1 MRLQYLLGFFF
12 ILPLLTV
19 AQKPEPG
26 FTIKPLLNNPVVE
39 RQYQLEQENAFQQ
52 MEMLTGFRPERDAA
66 LRVGCPNIETGV
78 EYVVSGDSIQLP
90 LSSPFY
96 DTFYVVSTP
105 SLFGRDTVEGE
116 VFIFEAAPGLIA
128 ERDTVL
134 VARCNTGANPFCD
147 TLPIP
152 LVVKRPNKS
161 LVEPTQPWQPKAMG
175 TYCAS
180 PITLPGTLNCG
191 KIVNCPDP
199 YQGEGEQLVYF
210 TRYDQPDFCV
220 VYESSYFPGTDT
232 VCLVYC
238 DEFTVCDTVKV
249 PFLIEGDTLSL
260 PFIDDFAYQGP
271 YPDPGRWLD
280 QDVFVNSSMAKD
292 PVSWGVATF
301 DGLSKNGRPYGGN
314 FGVADYLTSRHIDLS
329 LSSPGNNVILSFF
342 AQPRGLGFVP
352 INTDSL
358 IVEFKDKD
366 ENWVTVFSRPG
377 VEGFIPL
384 DSFPQFT
391 YHALGINDL
400 KFFHKGFQ
408 FRFKNLNDKRGAY
421 SNWNIDYVRL
431 DQSRSDPKFNLRDLT
446 LVKTPPK
453 ALRRYSAMPMNQIKG
468 FESSE
473 ISENYSFEIY
483 NLSDFSDIP
492 LEIESLR
499 IENAQT
505 GTLLTNPGITLLAQ
519 DGSQKDY
526 PKNTRLEYT
535 NSIIGYSDYLSNFIQ
550 EIQGLSEAKIRTT
563 FDIDPPNEDNAPLT
577 SFNNI
582 CYTDTDLSNYY
593 AYDDGVAEGALELN
607 GNGSMMLVRYE
618 SNVTDSLRGV
628 MFHFP
633 HVNGDVQDQIF
644 NLLVHVGPLDTFS
657 RELTYTRTLL
667 RPFYTDNVYDTLQG
681 FTTYGLFDPLNPDEP
696 IAIEIPAGEFYV
708 GWQQGSSAANPI
720 PIGFDKN
727 NPEAINQVYQNTGIM
742 WENLSKFTFIRGALM
757 VRPLFGDSRPLP
769 TRTDEVVTNNSDI
782 NIYPNPTTGMLNLTV
797 PGGLWEDYEVQVFN
811 AVGVLQQNLP
821 LTDGQVD
828 ISSLQKGMYLL
839 KIHHKDSRQVWTKK
853 VVKF

>member
-161 LVEPTQPWQPKAMG
+161 IVEPTQPWQPKTMG

-191 KIVNCPDP
+191 KIVNCPDD

-260 PFIDDFAYQGP
+260 PFLDDFAYQGP

-280 QDVFVNSSMAKD
+280 QDVFVNASMAKD

-314 FGVADYLTSRHIDLS
+314 FGVADYLTSKHIDLS
-329 LSSPGNNVILSFF
+329 TSSPGNNVILSFF

-366 ENWVTVFSRPG
+366 ENWVHVFSRPG

-384 DSFPQFT
+384 DSFPKFT

-408 FRFKNLNDKRGAY
+408 FRFKNLNDRRGAY
-421 SNWNIDYVRL
+421 SNWNLDYVYL
-431 DQSRSDPKFNLRDLT
+431 ASNRSDASPSINDITFTLPPTGILKRYTAMPFNQFQGFENQEVLNDYRVGLYNLEFTDQPIDNDEYIVENIETGNVLT
-446 LVKTPPK
+446 TGERLLDPIQRNVPTMENVYYEN
-453 ALRRYSAMPMNQIKG
+453 ALRQPGDLIAS
-468 FESSE
+468 
-473 ISENYSFEIY
+473 IS
-483 NLSDFSDIP
+483 SDI
-492 LEIESLR
+492 SGAS
-499 IENAQT
+499 NAT
-505 GTLLTNPGITLLAQ
+505 
-519 DGSQKDY
+519 
-526 PKNTRLEYT
+526 
-535 NSIIGYSDYLSNFIQ
+535 
-550 EIQGLSEAKIRTT
+550 IRTT
-563 FDIDPPNEDNAPLT
+563 YSLSTLNGEELSQFTNA
-577 SFNNI
+577 NNT
-582 CYTDTDLSNYY
+582 CYTDTELSNYY

-667 RPFYTDNVYDTLQG
+667 RPFYTDNIYDTLQG

-757 VRPLFGDSRPLP
+757 VRPLFGDSRALP